1 MSMRAPAS
9 LLVVVLA
16 LVLITQTLF
25 VVPQGAIGV
34 TRRMQSPLRVG
45 LAPGLHVKLP
55 FVDTAVTLD
64 AAGIAL
70 DSENVSG
77 GTLKFATADDVT
89 VQTGYFAVWHITDP
103 AMFCAASACD
113 EEAAARQLNQ
123 VIIAALRDAF
133 LAVKFSTAQGE
144 QAHFTAGFAQGLN
157 PGLARLGLRL
167 DRVDLTGVTLS
178 PANLEEVYTR
188 MRSAE
193 EAKAAEVRADGA
205 AAAARSHASTD
216 AERDRILATA
226 DASVAHIRAAGE
238 AQAADIYAQAARLD
252 PDFFSLYQGLASYRR
267 SLAGQTVWVLDADS
281 PFLKYLK
288 IPPAKPQ

>member
-1 MSMRAPAS
+1 MRTPAS

-16 LVLITQTLF
+16 LVLLTQTLF

-55 FVDTAVTLD
+55 FVDTAVDLD
-64 AAGIAL
+64 ATDIAL

-77 GTLKFATADDVT
+77 GNLRFATADDVT
-89 VQTGYFAVWHITDP
+89 VQTGYFAVWRITDP
-103 AMFCAASACD
+103 ALFCAAAACD

-123 VIIAALRDAF
+123 VITAALRDAF
-133 LAVKFSTAQGE
+133 LAVKFSAAQAD
-144 QAHFTAGFAQGLN
+144 QARFTAGFAQNLN

-167 DRVDLTGVTLS
+167 ELVDLTGVTLS

-193 EAKAAEVRADGA
+193 EAKAAEVRAEGS
-205 AAAARSHASTD
+205 AAAARSHAATD
-216 AERDRILATA
+216 AERDRILAAA
-226 DASVAHIRAAGE
+226 DGSVAHIRAAGE
-238 AQAADIYAQAARLD
+238 AEAAGIYAQAARLD
-252 PDFFSLYQGLASYRR
+252 PDFFSFYRGLASYRR
-267 SLAGQTVWVLDADS
+267 SLTGQTVWVLDADS

-288 IPPAKPQ
+288 LPPK